1 MRRRTTALQVRRT
14 ERLTPHMIRV
24 VAGGDDLAAFP
35 DTEYTDRYV
44 KILFPRPDVAYPGG
58 WPRPRPVSEGEVSA
72 DARDLGYPQE
82 PFDMDTARAELPR
95 DQWPV
100 LRTYTVRAFDPAAGE
115 LTIDFVHHGDVGL
128 AGPWAA
134 GARPGDRLL
143 LLGPGGA
150 YAPDPTADWHLM
162 VGDESALPAIG
173 SALERVPNG
182 VPVHALVEVDGPADQ
197 QELTTPGRLDL
208 RWCHRDPVRSEQ
220 LVDALAELTFPAG
233 RVHAFVHGEAGVVRT
248 LRRHLLDERGVPR
261 DDLSVSGY
269 WRRGDDEEG
278 FRVFKQAGR
287 AGATTHVL

>member
-1 MRRRTTALQVRRT
+1 MPRKTTTLQVRRT
-14 ERLTPHMIRV
+14 ERLTPRMIRV

-35 DTEYTDRYV
+35 DTGYSDRYV
-44 KILFPRPDVAYPGG
+44 KILFLRPG
-58 WPRPRPVSEGEVSA
+58 VS
-72 DARDLGYPQE
+72 YPQ

-134 GARPGDRLL
+134 GARPGDPLL

-173 SALERVPNG
+173 AALERVPAG

-197 QELTTPGRLDL
+197 QALTTPGRLDL
-208 RWCHRDPVRSEQ
+208 RWCHRDPARPVQ
-220 LVDALAELTFPAG
+220 LVDALAALTFPAG
-233 RVHAFVHGEAGVVRT
+233 RVHAFVHGEAGVVRA

-269 WRRGDDEEG
+269 WRRGDDEEV
-278 FRVFKQAGR
+278 FRAFKQAER
-287 AGATTHVL
+287 AATATHVL